1 MGLANNCN
9 KLIIPTRSCEVL
21 LSFPVHLSSWGNGL
35 KSLTYDRCTPFSR
48 APVISFDCRSG
59 NLTCSLSLASLA
71 CLRTR
76 TFFFFLFD
84 LTVILPLFQNSTHFL
99 VSHNSKSQQI
109 TSMLDFPNH
118 TVHSAVFVYFMYK
131 YIEHWYA
138 SHIIYFKQYTNN
150 CTLFEYGI
158 SEVWIA
164 LLERFWLNT
173 SENVPFLAYKGD
185 RKSDFCISMKWL
197 LFEVGENREKKCVLC
212 WRTLYTRRKACFPK
226 NEWVVE
232 VSPMRCGDGAPRGP
246 TLLTCSCGT

>member
-173 SENVPFLAYKGD
+173 SENVYPFWLIKETESLTSAFPW
-185 RKSDFCISMKWL
+185 SDCFLKLVRIGKRSV
-197 LFEVGENREKKCVLC
+197 FYAGELC
-212 WRTLYTRRKACFPK
+212 TPGGKHASQRM
-226 NEWVVE
+226 
-232 VSPMRCGDGAPRGP
+232 SGQ
-246 TLLTCSCGT
+246 